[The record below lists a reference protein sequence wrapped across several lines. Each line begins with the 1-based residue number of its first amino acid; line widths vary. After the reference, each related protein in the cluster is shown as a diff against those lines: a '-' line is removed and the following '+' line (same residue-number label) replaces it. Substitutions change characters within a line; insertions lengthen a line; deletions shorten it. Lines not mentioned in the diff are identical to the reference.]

1 MNPQKKK
8 QHPLTRLVSY
18 VRPHRRDMWLATLY
32 TILNSFFD
40 LFPPILIGMA
50 IDVLVGGEKSFLA
63 QFGWESQQSQLVI
76 IAILAIAIHIF
87 ESLFQYLYEVKW
99 RNLAQVVEHDV
110 RMEAYAYVQQQDIAY
125 FEDRSTGGLLS
136 ILNDDVNQL
145 ERFLDVGAREIIH
158 LIVSITFICTYFFI
172 IAPQVAW
179 LSLLPIPIIIWGS
192 IRFQAL
198 LMPRYA
204 AVREEVGILNGHL
217 NNNLG
222 GIATIKS
229 YTAEKYEVKRINKHS
244 QSYLSANQ
252 EAIKLSAAFIPLIRM
267 AVLAGF
273 IAILLWGGFLVI
285 DGALNAGLY
294 SSMVYMTQ
302 RLLWPLT
309 RLGQTL
315 DLYQRAMASIARL
328 IDLLDKPYDIQ
339 SGDKLLPAMKG
350 TIQFED
356 VTFAYGDGTTVL
368 KNVNIDVP
376 AGKTAALV
384 GPTGSGK
391 STVIKLLLRF
401 YDTTTG
407 RITIDGV
414 DVRELDLAHLRRG
427 IGLVSQETYLFHGT
441 AEENIRYGSFE
452 ASSEHVVNAA
462 QIGEAHDFISNL
474 SQGYKTV
481 VGERGQKLSGGQRQR
496 ISIARAVLKDP
507 PILVLDEATSAVDN
521 ETEAAIQRSM
531 EKITVGRTTIIIAH
545 RLSTVRN
552 ADVIYVVDKGQ
563 IIEQGT
569 HDDLIAQDQLY
580 AELWRIQTGDRR
592 P

>member
-1 MNPQKKK
+1 MNPQKT
-8 QHPLTRLVSY
+8 QRPLARLFAY
-18 VRPHRRDMWLATLY
+18 TRPHRADMYLATLY
-32 TILNSFFD
+32 TVLNSFFD

-50 IDVLVGGEKSFLA
+50 IDVLVGGEQSFLA
-63 QFGWESQQSQLVI
+63 RFGLEGQEAQL
-76 IAILAIAIHIF
+76 IAIAVLAIIIHVF

-99 RNLAQVVEHDV
+99 RNLAQVVEHDA
-110 RMEAYAYVQQQDIAY
+110 RMEAYAHVQQQDMAY

-145 ERFLDVGAREIIH
+145 ERFLDIGAREIIH
-158 LIVSITFICTYFFI
+158 LIVSIAFICTYFFI

-179 LSLLPIPIIIWGS
+179 LSLLPIPVIIWGS
-192 IRFQAL
+192 IRFQKL
-198 LMPRYA
+198 LAPRYA
-204 AVREEVGILNGHL
+204 AVREEVGLLNGQL
-217 NNNLG
+217 SNNLG

-229 YTAEKYEVKRINKHS
+229 YTAEQYEVGRIDQHS
-244 QSYLSANQ
+244 LAYRAAN
-252 EAIKLSAAFIPLIRM
+252 EAAIKFSAAFIPLIRM

-273 IAILLWGGFLVI
+273 IAILVWGGFLVI
-285 DGALNAGLY
+285 GGSLNPGLY

-315 DLYQRAMASIARL
+315 DLYQRAMASTTRIM
-328 IDLLDKPYDIQ
+328 DLLDTDYDIR
-339 SGDKLLPAMKG
+339 SGDIQLPDMQGAVH
-350 TIQFED
+350 FED
-356 VTFAYGDGTTVL
+356 VTFAYSDGTTVL
-368 KNVNIDVP
+368 KNINLIVP

-401 YDTTTG
+401 YDATAG
-407 RITIDGV
+407 RITVDGV
-414 DVRELDLAHLRRG
+414 DVRALDLHHLRGG
-427 IGLVSQETYLFHGT
+427 IGLVSQDTYLFHGT
-441 AEENIRYGSFE
+441 ADENIRYGSFD
-452 ASSEHVVNAA
+452 ATPAHVVNAA
-462 QIGEAHDFISNL
+462 KIGEAHDFISQLPN
-474 SQGYKTV
+474 GYETV

-531 EKITVGRTTIIIAH
+531 ETITVGRTTIIIAH

-552 ADVIYVVDKGQ
+552 ADTIYVVDDGR
-563 IIEQGT
+563 IVEQGT
-569 HDDLIAQDQLY
+569 HDDLVRLNGLY
-580 AELWRIQTGDRR
+580 ADLWRIQTGERR
-592 P
+592 A